1 MRISILLL
9 IPLGLGIAACD
20 TTGHG
25 SQESDFVVEAIL
37 VSGELLPTIR
47 LSRVTAIDQEYDF
60 LGLGTEGAR
69 IELDLLDES
78 GSVQSTYQYE
88 ESPQFKGI
96 YYPQSWFARVQPLRA
111 YRLRATLEESSAA
124 IMATTV
130 TPDTF
135 NVVNATLST
144 AVYQALEQL
153 ELTVTRSSF
162 PGREQNFY
170 VFVTEALDPKEEELT
185 PLAAARLGDD
195 VSEESLESMSLNGSP
210 ILSEDNY
217 DLNPD
222 GTLTV
227 RYPWIGINFFG
238 TNRIHINA
246 LDDNLYDFF
255 RSQSVQQ
262 GGSTLAPGEIPN
274 PIERITGAHGV
285 FGAYASVS
293 FDLEVLRQ

>member
-1 MRISILLL
+1 MKTSILLL
-9 IPLGLGIAACD
+9 IMLGLGIAACD

-47 LSRVTAIDQEYDF
+47 LSRVTSIEQDYDF
-60 LGLGTEGAR
+60 LGLGVQGAKV
-69 IELDLLDES
+69 ELDLLDET
-78 GSVQSTYQYE
+78 GSSQSTHEYE
-88 ESPQFKGI
+88 ESPEFQGF
-96 YYPQSWFARVQPLRA
+96 YYPRSRLARVQPLQV
-111 YRLRATLEESSAA
+111 YRLRVSLDETGTA
-124 IMATTV
+124 ITATTV

-135 NVVNATLST
+135 SVVHATLST
-144 AVYQALEQL
+144 AVYQAPEQL
-153 ELTVTRSSF
+153 ELTITRSSF
-162 PGREQNFY
+162 PGREQNYY
-170 VFVTEALDPKEEELT
+170 VFVTEALDPKVEELT
-185 PLAAARLGDD
+185 PLALARYESDASDEAL
-195 VSEESLESMSLNGSP
+195 ESLSLNGSP

-217 DLNPD
+217 EPHAD
-222 GTLTV
+222 GTITM
-227 RYPWIGINFFG
+227 RYPWIGINFYG
-238 TNRIHINA
+238 PNRIHINA
-246 LDDNLYDFF
+246 LDNNLYDFF